1 MKKVFKILKSIVN
14 VVITLLVIA
23 FVMVVC
29 LQRFSNN
36 EISIFS
42 YRMFTVV
49 SGSMAPEYEIGDV
62 LISKETDPAKIKVG
76 DDVSYL
82 GKSGTFKDKVVTH
95 RVIKIEKDAD
105 GKLVFHT
112 KGLANIV
119 ADPVVYE
126 DQLYGVVKRKDVILS
141 FVYKCV
147 SNKTGMFLFIGIP
160 ILYII
165 GSEMLSFMLEKEE
178 ERRKKLKDAAKREN
192 AVKREDKQKDDSK
205 EEIKTEEKEVKKA
218 KVTKNKK
225 TSKK

>member
-1 MKKVFKILKSIVN
+1 MKKIFRVLKSIIN
-14 VVITLLVIA
+14 IAITIMVIA
-23 FVMVVC
+23 FVLVVC

-49 SGSMAPEYEIGDV
+49 SGSMVPEYEIGDV

-82 GKSGTFKDKVVTH
+82 GKAGTFKDKVVTH

-105 GKLVFHT
+105 GKFVFHT
-112 KGLANIV
+112 KGIANLV

-147 SNKTGMFLFIGIP
+147 STKTGMFLFIGIP
-160 ILYII
+160 VIYII

-178 ERRKKLKDAAKREN
+178 ERRRKLKVASKKEN
-192 AVKREDKQKDDSK
+192 IVKHEDKQKDDNK
-205 EEIKTEEKEVKKA
+205 EEIKKEEKEVKKT

>member
-1 MKKVFKILKSIVN
+1 MKKVFRILKSIVN
-14 VVITLLVIA
+14 IVITLLVIA

-49 SGSMAPEYEIGDV
+49 SGSMVPDYEIGDV

-82 GKSGTFKDKVVTH
+82 GNSGTFKDKVVTH
-95 RVIKIEKDAD
+95 RVIKVDKDVD
-105 GKLVFHT
+105 GKYIFHT
-112 KGLANIV
+112 KGLANLV
-119 ADPVVYE
+119 ADPVVHE
-126 DQLYGVVKRKDVILS
+126 EQLYGVVKGKLILLS

-165 GSEMLSFMLEKEE
+165 GSEMLSFMLEREE
-178 ERRKKLKDAAKREN
+178 ERRRKLKEANKKEKASE
-192 AVKREDKQKDDSK
+192 VLEKDK
-205 EEIKTEEKEVKKA
+205 EEKIKEETKEVKK
-218 KVTKNKK
+218 TKTTK
-225 TSKK
+225 SKKNSKK